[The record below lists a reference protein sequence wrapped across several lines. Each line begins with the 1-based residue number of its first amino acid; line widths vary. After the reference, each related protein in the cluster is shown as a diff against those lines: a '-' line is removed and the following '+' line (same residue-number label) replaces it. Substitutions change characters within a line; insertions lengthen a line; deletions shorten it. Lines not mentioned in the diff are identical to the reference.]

1 MSLRSK
7 IKNYTRLFPR
17 VKNLI
22 IYKST
27 RAGKRFTAEFDLA
40 GRHRMVHF
48 GLAGAFTWFDGA
60 EKTKR
65 DSYRARAS
73 KIKNAAGKYTYK
85 IAGTANSFAYHI
97 LW

>member
-1 MSLRSK
+1 MKR
-7 IKNYTRLFPR
+7 FPQ

-40 GRHRMVHF
+40 GVYHRVHF

-60 EKTKR
+60 PATKR

-73 KIKNAAGKYTYK
+73 KIKNAQGRYTYK
-85 IAGTANSFAYHI
+85 IAGTANSFAYYI